1 MLPGTSLRRKPRTDS
16 AVASGLLVAALYAW
30 LLSGSGTAFELGAA
44 AAVRVP
50 SALGRHAPV
59 LSRTLPAPPVEPPV
73 CATGDDGDDG
83 SLCLSTIDRGHL
95 HATTQ
100 LWLLQCDWQD
110 GSPEVSG
117 LEQQRDALRSIATWA
132 GQQPEKNSRPM
143 GVFVGG
149 QLEGLV
155 TARYESDR
163 SSLWDCFVGKQAIMV
178 DHIAISPAAPPHSAL
193 LLYAGIMHS
202 MQQLAACHN
211 MRLTF
216 ASGSQP

>member
-1 MLPGTSLRRKPRTDS
+1 MLPGTSLRRKPRNDS
-16 AVASGLLVAALYAW
+16 AVVSGLLVAALYAW
-30 LLSGSGTAFELGAA
+30 LLSGSGAAFELGAA

-50 SALGRHAPV
+50 VSQGRHAPV
-59 LSRTLPAPPVEPPV
+59 RSRVLPAPPIDPPT
-73 CATGDDGDDG
+73 CASGEGGDDD
-83 SLCLSTIDRGHL
+83 SLCLTTIDRSHL

-100 LWLLQCDWQD
+100 LWLLQCDWQENLA
-110 GSPEVSG
+110 PG
-117 LEQQRDALRSIATWA
+117 LEQQRDVLQSIATWA
-132 GQQPEKNSRPM
+132 GQQPAKNSRPM

-155 TARYESDR
+155 TARYEADT
-163 SSLWDCFVGKQAIMV
+163 SSLWNIFLGQQAIVV
-178 DHIAISPAAPPHSAL
+178 DNIAISPAAPPHSVM